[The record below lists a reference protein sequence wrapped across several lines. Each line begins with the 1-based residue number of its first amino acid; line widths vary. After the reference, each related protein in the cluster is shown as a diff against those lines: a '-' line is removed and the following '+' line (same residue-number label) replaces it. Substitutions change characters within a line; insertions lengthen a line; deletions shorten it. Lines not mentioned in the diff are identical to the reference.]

1 MKVKWVVILALL
13 LVGTAFF
20 LSDRIAEDPEYLNK
34 HVAGTGA
41 TVAGVF
47 LSSGHAEPALD
58 CIEFFAA
65 ADPDNPDLLWV
76 KGDALSAAGR
86 YEEAV
91 VCYDTVLLNDPDDP
105 RMLVGKAEA
114 LSMAGELEEALEACE
129 QALASEPEAMAA
141 LDKAG
146 YLNLRLGRYLEA
158 ADYYDTIT
166 EARPENAAAWIRR
179 GDAFLYISI
188 RQEEELKETYRT
200 LGTPGARTAVAPLN
214 VDPYMEAME
223 CYNHAIALDP
233 KTAPLLAARLV
244 ARSEITMKTC
254 EEILE
259 NLGK

>member
-1 MKVKWVVILALL
+1 MKVKWAVILALL

-20 LSDRIAEDPEYLNK
+20 LSDRIAEEPEFLNE

-41 TVAGVF
+41 AVAGVF
-47 LSSGHAEPALD
+47 LSAGHAGPALD
-58 CIEFFAA
+58 CVEFFAA

-91 VCYDTVLLNDPDDP
+91 VCYDTALLNDPDDP
-105 RMLVGKAEA
+105 AMLVGKANA
-114 LSMAGELEEALEACE
+114 LSMSGELEEALEACE

-158 ADYYDTIT
+158 ADCYDTVI
-166 EARPENAAAWIRR
+166 EARPGDAAAWIRR
-179 GDAFLYISI
+179 GDAFMYISL
-188 RQEEELKETYRT
+188 RQEEQLKETYRT
-200 LGTPGARTAVAPLN
+200 LGTPGAGAAASFPN
-214 VDPYMEAME
+214 IDPYMEAME
-223 CYNHAIALDP
+223 CYNQAIALDP
-233 KTAPLLAARLV
+233 KTAPFLAARLV
-244 ARSEITMKTC
+244 ARSEITVKTC
-254 EEILE
+254 EEILD